1 MAKNVF
7 KATDE
12 QLEKL
17 YDSLEQGAP
26 LILALQYAGI
36 SKATY
41 YYWVAVS
48 CVVEQAKSQ
57 EELEGVEALVQSGIS
72 IQEVRDLSES
82 SSRQRRTGIGV
93 WIEPSAESV
102 LNYKN
107 NHKFKKFANKCYDV
121 IQKCGR
127 IRTGTVISHLQ
138 NIKKSSNKYSGVNA
152 SGSMWFLER
161 TLPDFFARP
170 SDKVASDQNGESVRV
185 EPVHIEFVDP
195 NSEETK
201 QRVKEM
207 EQDLLAKINGEGR
220 A

>member
-12 QLEKL
+12 QLEEL
-17 YDSLEQGAP
+17 YTALKGGAP
-26 LILALQYAGI
+26 LLLALQYAGI
-36 SKATY
+36 SRATY

-57 EELEGVEALVQSGIS
+57 EELEDVESILQSGIS

-82 SSRQRRTGIGV
+82 AANQKRTGISV
-93 WIEPSAESV
+93 WIEPHADSV
-102 LNYKN
+102 LAYKN
-107 NHKFKKFANKCYDV
+107 NRKFKKFANKCYEV
-121 IQKCGR
+121 IQECGK
-127 IRTGTVISHLQ
+127 IRSQLAIIHLN
-138 NIKKSSNKYSGVNA
+138 NIRKSVDKGNRMNA

-161 TLPDFFARP
+161 TLSDFFAKP
-170 SDKVASDQNGESVRV
+170 SDKVADQGNETIRV
-185 EPVHIEFVDP
+185 EPVRVEFVDP
-195 NSEETK
+195 NTEETEE
-201 QRVKEM
+201 RVKEM

>member
-7 KATDE
+7 RATDE
-12 QLEKL
+12 QLKKL

-26 LILALQYAGI
+26 LVLALQYAGI
-36 SKATY
+36 SRATY

-57 EELEGVEALVQSGIS
+57 EELEDVEALVQSGVS
-72 IQEVRDLSES
+72 VQEVRDLSES
-82 SSRQRRTGIGV
+82 SARQKRMGISV
-93 WIEPSAESV
+93 WIEPSAEAV

-107 NHKFKKFANKCYDV
+107 NRKFKRFANKCYEV
-121 IQKCGR
+121 IQECGR

-161 TLPDFFARP
+161 TLPDFFAKP
-170 SDKVASDQNGESVRV
+170 SDKAAADQNGETVRV
-185 EPVHIEFVDP
+185 EPVRVEFVDP
-195 NSEETK
+195 DTEETK
-201 QRVKEM
+201 QRVKDM
-207 EQDLLAKINGEGR
+207 EQEILAKIDGEGK

>member
-17 YDSLEQGAP
+17 YNSLEQGAP

-57 EELEGVEALVQSGIS
+57 EELEDVEALVQSGVS
-72 IQEVRDLSES
+72 IQDVRDLSES
-82 SSRQRRTGIGV
+82 SSRQRRTGISV
-93 WIEPSAESV
+93 WIEPSAEAV

-107 NHKFKKFANKCYDV
+107 NHKFKRFANKCYEV

-127 IRTGTVISHLQ
+127 IRTGTVISHLE

-161 TLPDFFARP
+161 TLPDFFAKP
-170 SDKVASDQNGESVRV
+170 SDKAAADQNGENIHV
-185 EPVHIEFVDP
+185 EPIRVEFVDP
-195 NSEETK
+195 DTEESK
-201 QRVKEM
+201 QRVKDM
-207 EQDLLAKINGEGR
+207 EQDLLVKLNGEGK